1 LAKKTWDKII
11 IRSKIILRAIKIN
24 REKYRDSTFNTQI
37 QKKNN
42 LFRVRLMFE
51 AQIIQSSVDTSGMP
65 NRCSLLLKVTLAL
78 VALVKFSGSSSDLQS
93 YGEKNC

>member
-1 LAKKTWDKII
+1 MAKKTWDKII

-37 QKKNN
+37 QKKTISFEFDS
-42 LFRVRLMFE
+42 LFE

-93 YGEKNC
+93 YGKKIS

>member
-1 LAKKTWDKII
+1 
-11 IRSKIILRAIKIN
+11 
-24 REKYRDSTFNTQI
+24 
-37 QKKNN
+37 
-42 LFRVRLMFE
+42 MFE

>member
-1 LAKKTWDKII
+1 VIQLSTHKYKKKTI
-11 IRSKIILRAIKIN
+11 SF
-24 REKYRDSTFNTQI
+24 EFDS
-37 QKKNN
+37 
-42 LFRVRLMFE
+42 LFE

-93 YGEKNC
+93 YGEKNS